1 MLSVSTVFL
10 PAWAS
15 ERVRLDERRIVI
27 EKRFLRPLVEKLEAE
42 RWLRLERTRLLR
54 ELKLTTGLTESLRKE
69 TALQK
74 QLTLRLKKSLS
85 LARMRLKNA
94 NKRIAALER
103 DSTDY
108 REMRMQAE
116 RLDEA
121 REKEIKTMRRRLA
134 GQKIAIWTV
143 SAVGGA
149 LIMLLLL

>member
-1 MLSVSTVFL
+1 
-10 PAWAS
+10 
-15 ERVRLDERRIVI
+15 VRLDERRIVI